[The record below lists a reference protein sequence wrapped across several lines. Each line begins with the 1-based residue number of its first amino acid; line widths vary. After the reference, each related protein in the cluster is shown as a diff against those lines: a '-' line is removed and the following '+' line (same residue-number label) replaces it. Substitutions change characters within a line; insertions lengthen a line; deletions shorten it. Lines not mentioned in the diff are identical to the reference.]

1 MQLRGTRP
9 GLFLLAVATPATF
22 VFERPLQGLWENSD
36 V

>member
-9 GLFLLAVATPATF
+9 GLFLLTVAIPATF
-22 VFERPLQGLWENSD
+22 PFERPLQGLMENSD